1 MLFKHIKIQSLDDFF
16 VPLSGRSE
24 KGIYF
29 YRFIKTSD
37 KIDEFIYKYYNAA
50 RKSGV
55 VIDGK
60 IGNPTESNLSY
71 YQEIMGRDFQ
81 MSMGF
86 ISDALKKWLP
96 RMRAIQRENIAG
108 AIYDVLDGL
117 RRSGK
122 NENMLKNAYIKFMCW
137 LYYKFEGVVEQMNGE
152 NIPKIFFV
160 GDIVGYEFMLINILA
175 DAGCDVVFVQ
185 PHGDVSYLKVDE
197 NLEKSFEYVG
207 ENGAAEQN
215 MVREFAADFSIKS
228 MLENHDFKAQR
239 ENGQGTVNSQAEVQ
253 RAKSHGTINSQ
264 SGVQGTNS
272 YGTVSSQAEVQRAKS
287 HGTIKLQ
294 SGGQET
300 KSHGTGGSQV
310 DVQNIQR
317 QESGI
322 PQAGGKSTKSL
333 QNKKSLNIKVQSTEA
348 DNINSMADRGGSQPK
363 MSYKVSTR
371 NCTNVW
377 IEGNGLD
384 DFLQPAGVRKDRF
397 RKLYENERRTEKVN
411 NVENVQNLHIR
422 NAEKVN
428 NVENAQNLHIR
439 NTEKVNNVENAQ
451 NLHNIR
457 NIENNLGN
465 GMFSADNAQGY
476 GADKDKIFLN
486 CYVRI
491 NGVWDKLTYENE
503 LYQFYLSLK
512 AMKRNVVVI
521 NELIPKPD
529 VDEIAKIRRGN
540 YRDVFQLVKGLELNI
555 NFTENPIVSEFLIN
569 SFEDTVYGEA
579 DRLGTGANINK
590 ILNKAVYLLCFI
602 NRYQAQFFKNFSYDN
617 IPCFIYMG
625 GCNDENED
633 MFMHFLAMTPID
645 VLILCPNRAE
655 RCRLEDNILYDIN
668 YEEQLAIDKFPIQ
681 NSGLHIGTAA
691 YHAERELDTLMYNDD
706 TIFRDKQYDKART
719 VSLQTMDREIKIL
732 WETEIKYRPGF
743 STVDG
748 SVNIPVIFSKFS
760 GVKDGNVR
768 EYMIMLKKLMTPETV
783 VVDKVPNIL
792 STDANPIKEYATE
805 FFKNGRLHRD
815 KIKKSRAYR
824 YGFLRDEMQ
833 DYILDK
839 LEFLIAQKYIKGT
852 FENGTEYTIV
862 SVALNLPKEVT
873 RLLQAFDFTKKNP
886 KLLYINTSDELI
898 SLEDTIYLTF
908 LHLLGFD
915 VALFV
920 PTGYNMEKY
929 FNLKLMEEHQLGDYI
944 YDIQIPDWES
954 ISLSLH
960 TSWRD
965 RLFRH
970 G

>member
-1 MLFKHIKIQSLDDFF
+1 MSFKHMKIQSLDDFF

-29 YRFIKTSD
+29 YRFNKTSN

-71 YQEIMGRDFQ
+71 YQEIMGMDFQ

-86 ISDALKKWLP
+86 ISDSLKKWLP

-197 NLEKSFEYVG
+197 NLERSFEYVG

-253 RAKSHGTINSQ
+253 RAKSQ
-264 SGVQGTNS
+264 
-272 YGTVSSQAEVQRAKS
+272 
-287 HGTIKLQ
+287 GTIKLQ

-300 KSHGTGGSQV
+300 KSHGMGGSQV

-317 QESGI
+317 QESGS
-322 PQAGGKSTKSL
+322 PQSEVQSTKSL
-333 QNKKSLNIKVQSTEA
+333 QNKRSLNIKVQSAEA
-348 DNINSMADRGGSQPK
+348 GSINSVTDRGGSQPK
-363 MSYKVSTR
+363 ISYKVSTR

-411 NVENVQNLHIR
+411 NVENVQNLH
-422 NAEKVN
+422 N
-428 NVENAQNLHIR
+428 IR
-439 NTEKVNNVENAQ
+439 NTEKVNNIENAR

-465 GMFSADNAQGY
+465 GLFSADSVKEWGV
-476 GADKDKIFLN
+476 GKDKIFFN

-521 NELIPKPD
+521 SELIPKPD

-602 NRYQAQFFKNFSYDN
+602 NRYQTQLFKNFSYDN
-617 IPCFIYMG
+617 IPCFIYM
-625 GCNDENED
+625 E
-633 MFMHFLAMTPID
+633 H
-645 VLILCPNRAE
+645 
-655 RCRLEDNILYDIN
+655 
-668 YEEQLAIDKFPIQ
+668 EQRR
-681 NSGLHIGTAA
+681 GL
-691 YHAERELDTLMYNDD
+691 
-706 TIFRDKQYDKART
+706 
-719 VSLQTMDREIKIL
+719 
-732 WETEIKYRPGF
+732 
-743 STVDG
+743 
-748 SVNIPVIFSKFS
+748 
-760 GVKDGNVR
+760 
-768 EYMIMLKKLMTPETV
+768 
-783 VVDKVPNIL
+783 
-792 STDANPIKEYATE
+792 
-805 FFKNGRLHRD
+805 
-815 KIKKSRAYR
+815 
-824 YGFLRDEMQ
+824 
-833 DYILDK
+833 
-839 LEFLIAQKYIKGT
+839 
-852 FENGTEYTIV
+852 
-862 SVALNLPKEVT
+862 
-873 RLLQAFDFTKKNP
+873 
-886 KLLYINTSDELI
+886 
-898 SLEDTIYLTF
+898 
-908 LHLLGFD
+908 
-915 VALFV
+915 
-920 PTGYNMEKY
+920 
-929 FNLKLMEEHQLGDYI
+929 
-944 YDIQIPDWES
+944 
-954 ISLSLH
+954 
-960 TSWRD
+960 
-965 RLFRH
+965 
-970 G
+970 

>member
-29 YRFIKTSD
+29 YRFNKTSD

-96 RMRAIQRENIAG
+96 RMRSIQRENIAG

-197 NLEKSFEYVG
+197 NLERSFEYVG

-239 ENGQGTVNSQAEVQ
+239 ENSQ
-253 RAKSHGTINSQ
+253 
-264 SGVQGTNS
+264 
-272 YGTVSSQAEVQRAKS
+272 
-287 HGTIKLQ
+287 GTIKLQ
-294 SGGQET
+294 PGVQET

-322 PQAGGKSTKSL
+322 PQAEEKSTKSL
-333 QNKKSLNIKVQSTEA
+333 QNKKNLNIKVQSTEA

-363 MSYKVSTR
+363 ISYKVSTR

-411 NVENVQNLHIR
+411 NVENVQNLH
-422 NAEKVN
+422 N
-428 NVENAQNLHIR
+428 IR
-439 NTEKVNNVENAQ
+439 NTEKVNNIENAQ

-476 GADKDKIFLN
+476 GADKDKIIFN

-491 NGVWDKLTYENE
+491 NGVWDKLIYENE

-521 NELIPKPD
+521 SELIPKPD

-602 NRYQAQFFKNFSYDN
+602 NRYQTQLFKNFSYDN

-625 GCNDENED
+625 GCNDENEA
-633 MFMHFLAMTPID
+633 MFMHFLARTPID

-732 WETEIKYRPGF
+732 WETEIKYRTGF

-748 SVNIPVIFSKFS
+748 FVNIPVIFSKFS

-944 YDIQIPDWES
+944 YDIKIPDWES
-954 ISLSLH
+954 IPLSLH

>member
-1 MLFKHIKIQSLDDFF
+1 MSFKHMKIQSLDDFF

-29 YRFIKTSD
+29 YRFNKTSD

-71 YQEIMGRDFQ
+71 YQEIMGMDFQ

-86 ISDALKKWLP
+86 ISDSLKKWLP

-185 PHGDVSYLKVDE
+185 LHGDVSYLKVDE
-197 NLEKSFEYVG
+197 NLERSFEYVG

-239 ENGQGTVNSQAEVQ
+239 ENGQGTV
-253 RAKSHGTINSQ
+253 
-264 SGVQGTNS
+264 
-272 YGTVSSQAEVQRAKS
+272 SSQAEIQRV
-287 HGTIKLQ
+287 
-294 SGGQET
+294 

-322 PQAGGKSTKSL
+322 PQAEGKSTKSL

-411 NVENVQNLHIR
+411 NVDNAQNLHIR

-428 NVENAQNLHIR
+428 NVEN
-439 NTEKVNNVENAQ
+439 VQ

-521 NELIPKPD
+521 SELIPKPD

-540 YRDVFQLVKGLELNI
+540 YRDVFLLVKGLELNI

-602 NRYQAQFFKNFSYDN
+602 NRYQTQFFKNFSYDN

-625 GCNDENED
+625 GCNDENEA
-633 MFMHFLAMTPID
+633 MFMHFLARTPID

-668 YEEQLAIDKFPIQ
+668 YDEQLAIDKFPIQ

-954 ISLSLH
+954 IPLSLH

>member
-29 YRFIKTSD
+29 YRFNKTSD

-71 YQEIMGRDFQ
+71 YQEIMGMDFQ

-86 ISDALKKWLP
+86 ISDSLKKWLP

-239 ENGQGTVNSQAEVQ
+239 ENGHGTVNSQP
-253 RAKSHGTINSQ
+253 
-264 SGVQGTNS
+264 GV
-272 YGTVSSQAEVQRAKS
+272 
-287 HGTIKLQ
+287 
-294 SGGQET
+294 QET

-322 PQAGGKSTKSL
+322 PQAEEKSTKSL

-411 NVENVQNLHIR
+411 NVDNV
-422 NAEKVN
+422 
-428 NVENAQNLHIR
+428 
-439 NTEKVNNVENAQ
+439 Q

-521 NELIPKPD
+521 SELIPKPD

-540 YRDVFQLVKGLELNI
+540 YRDVLQLVKGLELNI

-569 SFEDTVYGEA
+569 SFEETVYGEA

-602 NRYQAQFFKNFSYDN
+602 NRYQTQFFKNFSYDN

-625 GCNDENED
+625 GCNDENEA
-633 MFMHFLAMTPID
+633 MFMHFLARTPID

-768 EYMIMLKKLMTPETV
+768 EYMIMLKKLMTPETI

-954 ISLSLH
+954 IPLSLH

>member
-1 MLFKHIKIQSLDDFF
+1 MSFKHMKIQSLDDFF

-29 YRFIKTSD
+29 YRFNKTSD

-96 RMRAIQRENIAG
+96 RMRSIQRENIAG

-239 ENGQGTVNSQAEVQ
+239 ENGQGT
-253 RAKSHGTINSQ
+253 
-264 SGVQGTNS
+264 
-272 YGTVSSQAEVQRAKS
+272 
-287 HGTIKLQ
+287 IKLQ

-322 PQAGGKSTKSL
+322 PQAEEKSTKSL
-333 QNKKSLNIKVQSTEA
+333 QNKKNLNIKVQSTEA

-363 MSYKVSTR
+363 ISYKVSTR

-411 NVENVQNLHIR
+411 NVENVQNLH
-422 NAEKVN
+422 N
-428 NVENAQNLHIR
+428 IR
-439 NTEKVNNVENAQ
+439 NTEKVNNIENA
-451 NLHNIR
+451 
-457 NIENNLGN
+457 
-465 GMFSADNAQGY
+465 
-476 GADKDKIFLN
+476 
-486 CYVRI
+486 
-491 NGVWDKLTYENE
+491 
-503 LYQFYLSLK
+503 
-512 AMKRNVVVI
+512 
-521 NELIPKPD
+521 
-529 VDEIAKIRRGN
+529 
-540 YRDVFQLVKGLELNI
+540 
-555 NFTENPIVSEFLIN
+555 
-569 SFEDTVYGEA
+569 
-579 DRLGTGANINK
+579 
-590 ILNKAVYLLCFI
+590 
-602 NRYQAQFFKNFSYDN
+602 
-617 IPCFIYMG
+617 
-625 GCNDENED
+625 
-633 MFMHFLAMTPID
+633 
-645 VLILCPNRAE
+645 
-655 RCRLEDNILYDIN
+655 
-668 YEEQLAIDKFPIQ
+668 
-681 NSGLHIGTAA
+681 
-691 YHAERELDTLMYNDD
+691 
-706 TIFRDKQYDKART
+706 
-719 VSLQTMDREIKIL
+719 
-732 WETEIKYRPGF
+732 
-743 STVDG
+743 
-748 SVNIPVIFSKFS
+748 
-760 GVKDGNVR
+760 
-768 EYMIMLKKLMTPETV
+768 
-783 VVDKVPNIL
+783 
-792 STDANPIKEYATE
+792 
-805 FFKNGRLHRD
+805 
-815 KIKKSRAYR
+815 
-824 YGFLRDEMQ
+824 
-833 DYILDK
+833 
-839 LEFLIAQKYIKGT
+839 
-852 FENGTEYTIV
+852 
-862 SVALNLPKEVT
+862 
-873 RLLQAFDFTKKNP
+873 
-886 KLLYINTSDELI
+886 
-898 SLEDTIYLTF
+898 
-908 LHLLGFD
+908 
-915 VALFV
+915 
-920 PTGYNMEKY
+920 
-929 FNLKLMEEHQLGDYI
+929 
-944 YDIQIPDWES
+944 
-954 ISLSLH
+954 
-960 TSWRD
+960 
-965 RLFRH
+965 
-970 G
+970 

>member
-1 MLFKHIKIQSLDDFF
+1 MSFKHMKIQSLDDFF

-29 YRFIKTSD
+29 YRFNKTSD

-71 YQEIMGRDFQ
+71 YQEIMGMDFQ

-86 ISDALKKWLP
+86 ISDSLKKWLP
-96 RMRAIQRENIAG
+96 RMRSIQRENIAG

-137 LYYKFEGVVEQMNGE
+137 LYYKFEGIVEQMNGE

-185 PHGDVSYLKVDE
+185 PHGDAYYLKVDG

-207 ENGAAEQN
+207 ENGAAEQDV
-215 MVREFAADFSIKS
+215 MRAFAADFSIKS

-239 ENGQGTVNSQAEVQ
+239 ENGQGTV
-253 RAKSHGTINSQ
+253 
-264 SGVQGTNS
+264 
-272 YGTVSSQAEVQRAKS
+272 SSQAEVQRAKS
-287 HGTIKLQ
+287 QGTIKLQ

-300 KSHGTGGSQV
+300 KSHGMGGSQV

-322 PQAGGKSTKSL
+322 TQAEEKSTKSL
-333 QNKKSLNIKVQSTEA
+333 QNKKSLNIKIQSTEA

-363 MSYKVSTR
+363 ISYKVSTR

-411 NVENVQNLHIR
+411 NVENAQNLHIR
-422 NAEKVN
+422 NADKVN
-428 NVENAQNLHIR
+428 DI
-439 NTEKVNNVENAQ
+439 ENAQ

-521 NELIPKPD
+521 SELIPKPD

-625 GCNDENED
+625 GCNDENEA
-633 MFMHFLAMTPID
+633 MFMHFLARTPID

-944 YDIQIPDWES
+944 YDIHPDFLAFS
-954 ISLSLH
+954 KICPATLSKG
-960 TSWRD
+960 SV
-965 RLFRH
+965 FRFI
-970 G
+970 

>member
-1 MLFKHIKIQSLDDFF
+1 MSFKHMKIQSLDDFF

-29 YRFIKTSD
+29 YRFNKTSD

-71 YQEIMGRDFQ
+71 YQEIMGMDFQ

-86 ISDALKKWLP
+86 ISDSLKKWLP

-185 PHGDVSYLKVDE
+185 LHGDVSYLKVDE
-197 NLEKSFEYVG
+197 NLERSFEYVG

-239 ENGQGTVNSQAEVQ
+239 ENGQGTV
-253 RAKSHGTINSQ
+253 
-264 SGVQGTNS
+264 
-272 YGTVSSQAEVQRAKS
+272 SSQAEIQRV
-287 HGTIKLQ
+287 
-294 SGGQET
+294 

-322 PQAGGKSTKSL
+322 PQAEGKSTKSL

-411 NVENVQNLHIR
+411 NVDNAQNLHIR

-428 NVENAQNLHIR
+428 NVEN
-439 NTEKVNNVENAQ
+439 VQ

-521 NELIPKPD
+521 SELIPKPD

-602 NRYQAQFFKNFSYDN
+602 NRYQTQFFKNFSYDN

-625 GCNDENED
+625 GCNDENEA
-633 MFMHFLAMTPID
+633 MFMHFLARTPID

-668 YEEQLAIDKFPIQ
+668 YDEQLAIDKFPIQ

-944 YDIQIPDWES
+944 YDIKIPDWES
-954 ISLSLH
+954 IPLSLH

>member
-1 MLFKHIKIQSLDDFF
+1 MSFKHMKIQSLDDFF

-29 YRFIKTSD
+29 YRFNKTSD

-71 YQEIMGRDFQ
+71 YQEIMGMDFQ

-86 ISDALKKWLP
+86 ISDSLKKWLP

-239 ENGQGTVNSQAEVQ
+239 ENGQGTV
-253 RAKSHGTINSQ
+253 
-264 SGVQGTNS
+264 
-272 YGTVSSQAEVQRAKS
+272 SSQAEIQRVKS
-287 HGTIKLQ
+287 HGM
-294 SGGQET
+294 
-300 KSHGTGGSQV
+300 GGSQV

-322 PQAGGKSTKSL
+322 PQAEEKSTKSL

-363 MSYKVSTR
+363 MSYNVSTR

-411 NVENVQNLHIR
+411 NVENVQNLH
-422 NAEKVN
+422 N
-428 NVENAQNLHIR
+428 IR

-465 GMFSADNAQGY
+465 GMFSADNAHGY

-521 NELIPKPD
+521 SELIPKPD

-602 NRYQAQFFKNFSYDN
+602 NRYQTQFFKNFSYDN

-625 GCNDENED
+625 GCNDENEA
-633 MFMHFLAMTPID
+633 MFMHFLARTPID

-783 VVDKVPNIL
+783 VVDKVPNLL

-954 ISLSLH
+954 IPLSLH

>member
-29 YRFIKTSD
+29 YRFNKTSD

-96 RMRAIQRENIAG
+96 RMRSIQRENIAG

-239 ENGQGTVNSQAEVQ
+239 ENGQGT
-253 RAKSHGTINSQ
+253 
-264 SGVQGTNS
+264 
-272 YGTVSSQAEVQRAKS
+272 
-287 HGTIKLQ
+287 IKLQ

-322 PQAGGKSTKSL
+322 PQAEEKSTKSL
-333 QNKKSLNIKVQSTEA
+333 QNKKNLNIKVQSTEA

-363 MSYKVSTR
+363 ISYKVSTR

-411 NVENVQNLHIR
+411 NVENVQNLH
-422 NAEKVN
+422 N
-428 NVENAQNLHIR
+428 IR
-439 NTEKVNNVENAQ
+439 NTEKVNNIENAQ

-521 NELIPKPD
+521 SELIPKPD

-602 NRYQAQFFKNFSYDN
+602 NRYQTQLFKNFSYDN

-625 GCNDENED
+625 GCNDENEA
-633 MFMHFLAMTPID
+633 MFMHFLARTPID

-668 YEEQLAIDKFPIQ
+668 YEEQLAIDKFPIL

-748 SVNIPVIFSKFS
+748 FVNIPVIFSKFS

-954 ISLSLH
+954 IPLSLH

>member
-1 MLFKHIKIQSLDDFF
+1 MSFKHMKIQSLDDFF

-24 KGIYF
+24 KGVYF
-29 YRFIKTSD
+29 YRFNKTSD
-37 KIDEFIYKYYNAA
+37 IIDEFIYKYYNAA

-71 YQEIMGRDFQ
+71 YQEIMGMDFQ

-96 RMRAIQRENIAG
+96 RMRSIQRENIAG

-137 LYYKFEGVVEQMNGE
+137 LYYKFEGIVEQMNGE

-185 PHGDVSYLKVDE
+185 PHGDAYYLKVDG

-207 ENGAAEQN
+207 ENGAAEQDV
-215 MVREFAADFSIKS
+215 MRAFAADFSIKS
-228 MLENHDFKAQR
+228 MLENHDFKAKR
-239 ENGQGTVNSQAEVQ
+239 ENGQ
-253 RAKSHGTINSQ
+253 
-264 SGVQGTNS
+264 
-272 YGTVSSQAEVQRAKS
+272 GTVSSQAEVQRAKS
-287 HGTIKLQ
+287 QGTIKLQ

-300 KSHGTGGSQV
+300 KSHGMGGSQV

-317 QESGI
+317 QESGS
-322 PQAGGKSTKSL
+322 PQSEVQSTKSL
-333 QNKKSLNIKVQSTEA
+333 QNKRSLNIKVQSAEA
-348 DNINSMADRGGSQPK
+348 GSINSVTDRGGSQPK
-363 MSYKVSTR
+363 ISYKVSTR

-411 NVENVQNLHIR
+411 NVENAR
-422 NAEKVN
+422 
-428 NVENAQNLHIR
+428 
-439 NTEKVNNVENAQ
+439 

-465 GMFSADNAQGY
+465 GLFSADNAQGY

-521 NELIPKPD
+521 SELIPKPD

-602 NRYQAQFFKNFSYDN
+602 NRYQTQLFKNFSYDN

-625 GCNDENED
+625 GCNDENEA
-633 MFMHFLAMTPID
+633 MFMHFLARTPID

-719 VSLQTMDREIKIL
+719 VSLQTMDGEIKIL

-748 SVNIPVIFSKFS
+748 FVNIPVIFSKFS

-954 ISLSLH
+954 IPLSLH

>member
-1 MLFKHIKIQSLDDFF
+1 MSFKHMKIQSLDDFF

-29 YRFIKTSD
+29 YRFNKTSD

-71 YQEIMGRDFQ
+71 YQEIMGMDFQ

-86 ISDALKKWLP
+86 ISDSLKKWLP

-185 PHGDVSYLKVDE
+185 LHGDVSYLKVDE
-197 NLEKSFEYVG
+197 NLERSFEYVG

-239 ENGQGTVNSQAEVQ
+239 ENGQGTINLQAEVQ
-253 RAKSHGTINSQ
+253 RAKSQ
-264 SGVQGTNS
+264 
-272 YGTVSSQAEVQRAKS
+272 
-287 HGTIKLQ
+287 GTIKLQ

-317 QESGI
+317 QESGLS
-322 PQAGGKSTKSL
+322 QAEEKSTKSL

-363 MSYKVSTR
+363 ISYKVSTR

-397 RKLYENERRTEKVN
+397 RKLYENERR
-411 NVENVQNLHIR
+411 
-422 NAEKVN
+422 
-428 NVENAQNLHIR
+428 
-439 NTEKVNNVENAQ
+439 TEKVNNVENAQ

-521 NELIPKPD
+521 SELIPKPD

-602 NRYQAQFFKNFSYDN
+602 NRYQTQLFKNFSYDN

-625 GCNDENED
+625 GCNDENEA
-633 MFMHFLAMTPID
+633 MFMHFLARTPID

-954 ISLSLH
+954 IPLSLH

>member
-1 MLFKHIKIQSLDDFF
+1 MSFKHMKIQSLDDFF

-29 YRFIKTSD
+29 YRFNKTSD

-71 YQEIMGRDFQ
+71 YQEIMGMDFQ

-86 ISDALKKWLP
+86 ISDSLKKWLP

-185 PHGDVSYLKVDE
+185 LHGDVSYLKVDE
-197 NLEKSFEYVG
+197 NLERSFEYVG

-239 ENGQGTVNSQAEVQ
+239 ENGQGTV
-253 RAKSHGTINSQ
+253 
-264 SGVQGTNS
+264 
-272 YGTVSSQAEVQRAKS
+272 SSQAEIQRV
-287 HGTIKLQ
+287 
-294 SGGQET
+294 

-322 PQAGGKSTKSL
+322 PQAEGKSTKSL

-411 NVENVQNLHIR
+411 NVDNAQNLHIR

-428 NVENAQNLHIR
+428 NVEN
-439 NTEKVNNVENAQ
+439 VQ

-476 GADKDKIFLN
+476 VADKDKIFLN

-521 NELIPKPD
+521 SELIPKPD

-569 SFEDTVYGEA
+569 SFEETVYGEA

-602 NRYQAQFFKNFSYDN
+602 NRYQTQFFKNFSYDN

-625 GCNDENED
+625 GCNDENEA
-633 MFMHFLAMTPID
+633 MFMHFLARTPID

-681 NSGLHIGTAA
+681 NSWLHIGTAA

-748 SVNIPVIFSKFS
+748 FVNIPVIFSKFS

-954 ISLSLH
+954 IPLSLH

>member
-1 MLFKHIKIQSLDDFF
+1 MSFKHMKIQSLDDFF

-29 YRFIKTSD
+29 YRFNKTSD

-96 RMRAIQRENIAG
+96 RMRSIQRENIAG

-239 ENGQGTVNSQAEVQ
+239 ENGQGT
-253 RAKSHGTINSQ
+253 
-264 SGVQGTNS
+264 
-272 YGTVSSQAEVQRAKS
+272 
-287 HGTIKLQ
+287 IKLQ

-322 PQAGGKSTKSL
+322 PQAEEKSTKSL
-333 QNKKSLNIKVQSTEA
+333 QNKKNLNIKVKSTEA

-363 MSYKVSTR
+363 ISYKVSTR

-411 NVENVQNLHIR
+411 NVENVQNLH
-422 NAEKVN
+422 N
-428 NVENAQNLHIR
+428 IR
-439 NTEKVNNVENAQ
+439 NTEKVNNIENAQ

-521 NELIPKPD
+521 SELIPKPD

-602 NRYQAQFFKNFSYDN
+602 NRYQTQLFKNFSYDN

-625 GCNDENED
+625 GCNDENEA
-633 MFMHFLAMTPID
+633 MFMHFLARTPID

-748 SVNIPVIFSKFS
+748 FVNIPVIFSKFS

-954 ISLSLH
+954 IPLSLH

>member
-29 YRFIKTSD
+29 YRFNKISN

-71 YQEIMGRDFQ
+71 YQEIMGMDFQ

-86 ISDALKKWLP
+86 ISDSLKKWLP

-239 ENGQGTVNSQAEVQ
+239 ENGQGTV
-253 RAKSHGTINSQ
+253 
-264 SGVQGTNS
+264 
-272 YGTVSSQAEVQRAKS
+272 SSQAEVQRAKS
-287 HGTIKLQ
+287 HGM
-294 SGGQET
+294 
-300 KSHGTGGSQV
+300 GGSQV

-317 QESGI
+317 QEIGI
-322 PQAGGKSTKSL
+322 PQAEGKSTKNL

-411 NVENVQNLHIR
+411 NVDNAQNLHIR

-428 NVENAQNLHIR
+428 NVENAR
-439 NTEKVNNVENAQ
+439 

-476 GADKDKIFLN
+476 GADKDKIFFN

-521 NELIPKPD
+521 SELIPKPD
-529 VDEIAKIRRGN
+529 VDEIAKIRREN

-602 NRYQAQFFKNFSYDN
+602 NRYQTQFFKNFSYDN

-625 GCNDENED
+625 GCNDENEA
-633 MFMHFLAMTPID
+633 MFMHFLARTPID

-898 SLEDTIYLTF
+898 SLEDAIYLTF

-954 ISLSLH
+954 IPLSLH

>member
-1 MLFKHIKIQSLDDFF
+1 MSFKHMKIQSLDDFF

-29 YRFIKTSD
+29 YRFNKTSD

-71 YQEIMGRDFQ
+71 YQEIMGMDFQ

-86 ISDALKKWLP
+86 ISDSLKKWLP

-185 PHGDVSYLKVDE
+185 LHGDVSYLKVDE
-197 NLEKSFEYVG
+197 NLERSFEYVG

-215 MVREFAADFSIKS
+215 MVREFAADFSMKS

-239 ENGQGTVNSQAEVQ
+239 ENGQGTV
-253 RAKSHGTINSQ
+253 
-264 SGVQGTNS
+264 
-272 YGTVSSQAEVQRAKS
+272 SSQAEIQRV
-287 HGTIKLQ
+287 
-294 SGGQET
+294 

-322 PQAGGKSTKSL
+322 PQAEGKSTKSL

-348 DNINSMADRGGSQPK
+348 DNINIMADRGGSQPK

-411 NVENVQNLHIR
+411 NVDNAQNLHIR

-428 NVENAQNLHIR
+428 NVEN
-439 NTEKVNNVENAQ
+439 VQ

-521 NELIPKPD
+521 SELIPKPD

-569 SFEDTVYGEA
+569 SFEETVYGEA

-590 ILNKAVYLLCFI
+590 MLNKAVYLLCFI
-602 NRYQAQFFKNFSYDN
+602 NRYQTQFFKNFSYDN

-625 GCNDENED
+625 GCNDENEA
-633 MFMHFLAMTPID
+633 MFMHFLARTPID

-748 SVNIPVIFSKFS
+748 FVNIPVIFSKFS

-954 ISLSLH
+954 IPLSLH

>member
-16 VPLSGRSE
+16 IPLSGRSE

-29 YRFIKTSD
+29 YRFNKTSD
-37 KIDEFIYKYYNAA
+37 IIDEFIYKYYNAA

-71 YQEIMGRDFQ
+71 YQEIMGMDFQ

-86 ISDALKKWLP
+86 ISDSLKKWLP

-239 ENGQGTVNSQAEVQ
+239 ENGQGT
-253 RAKSHGTINSQ
+253 
-264 SGVQGTNS
+264 
-272 YGTVSSQAEVQRAKS
+272 
-287 HGTIKLQ
+287 IKLQ
-294 SGGQET
+294 PGVQET

-322 PQAGGKSTKSL
+322 PQAEEKSTKSL

-411 NVENVQNLHIR
+411 NI
-422 NAEKVN
+422 
-428 NVENAQNLHIR
+428 ENAQNLHIR
-439 NTEKVNNVENAQ
+439 NAEKVNNVENAQ

-465 GMFSADNAQGY
+465 GMFSADNAHGY

-521 NELIPKPD
+521 SELIPKPD

-602 NRYQAQFFKNFSYDN
+602 NRYQTQFFKNFSYDN

-625 GCNDENED
+625 GCNDENEA
-633 MFMHFLAMTPID
+633 MFMHFLARTPID

-681 NSGLHIGTAA
+681 NSWLHIGTAA

-954 ISLSLH
+954 IPLSLH

-965 RLFRH
+965 ILFRH

>member
-1 MLFKHIKIQSLDDFF
+1 M
-16 VPLSGRSE
+16 
-24 KGIYF
+24 
-29 YRFIKTSD
+29 T
-37 KIDEFIYKYYNAA
+37 
-50 RKSGV
+50 
-55 VIDGK
+55 GK

-71 YQEIMGRDFQ
+71 YQEIMGMDFQ

-86 ISDALKKWLP
+86 ISDSLKKWLP

-239 ENGQGTVNSQAEVQ
+239 ENGQGTV
-253 RAKSHGTINSQ
+253 
-264 SGVQGTNS
+264 
-272 YGTVSSQAEVQRAKS
+272 SSQAEIQRVKS
-287 HGTIKLQ
+287 HGM
-294 SGGQET
+294 
-300 KSHGTGGSQV
+300 GGSQV

-322 PQAGGKSTKSL
+322 PQAEEKSTKSL

-363 MSYKVSTR
+363 MSYNVSTR

-411 NVENVQNLHIR
+411 NVENVQNLHNIR
-422 NAEKVN
+422 NTEKVN
-428 NVENAQNLHIR
+428 NVENVQNLHIR
-439 NTEKVNNVENAQ
+439 NAEKVNNVENAQ

-465 GMFSADNAQGY
+465 GMFSADNAHGY

-521 NELIPKPD
+521 SELIPKPD

-602 NRYQAQFFKNFSYDN
+602 NRYQTQFFKNFSYDN

-625 GCNDENED
+625 GCNDENEA
-633 MFMHFLAMTPID
+633 MFMHFLARTPID

-783 VVDKVPNIL
+783 VVDKVPNLL

-824 YGFLRDEMQ
+824 YGFLRDKMQ

-873 RLLQAFDFTKKNP
+873 RLLQAFDFT
-886 KLLYINTSDELI
+886 
-898 SLEDTIYLTF
+898 
-908 LHLLGFD
+908 
-915 VALFV
+915 
-920 PTGYNMEKY
+920 
-929 FNLKLMEEHQLGDYI
+929 
-944 YDIQIPDWES
+944 
-954 ISLSLH
+954 
-960 TSWRD
+960 
-965 RLFRH
+965 
-970 G
+970 

>member
-29 YRFIKTSD
+29 YRFNKTSD

-71 YQEIMGRDFQ
+71 YQEIMGMDFQ

-86 ISDALKKWLP
+86 ISDSLKKWLP

-197 NLEKSFEYVG
+197 NLERSFEYVG

-239 ENGQGTVNSQAEVQ
+239 ENGQ
-253 RAKSHGTINSQ
+253 
-264 SGVQGTNS
+264 
-272 YGTVSSQAEVQRAKS
+272 GTVSSQAEVQRAKS

-322 PQAGGKSTKSL
+322 PQAEEKSTKSL

-348 DNINSMADRGGSQPK
+348 DNIISMADRGGSQPK

-384 DFLQPAGVRKDRF
+384 DFLQPAGVRKERF
-397 RKLYENERRTEKVN
+397 RKLYENERR
-411 NVENVQNLHIR
+411 
-422 NAEKVN
+422 
-428 NVENAQNLHIR
+428 
-439 NTEKVNNVENAQ
+439 TEKVNNVENAQ

-521 NELIPKPD
+521 SELIPKPD

-602 NRYQAQFFKNFSYDN
+602 NRYQTQLFKNFSYDN

-625 GCNDENED
+625 GCNDENEA
-633 MFMHFLAMTPID
+633 MFMHFLARTPID

-668 YEEQLAIDKFPIQ
+668 YDEQLAIDKFSIQ

-886 KLLYINTSDELI
+886 KLLYINTSEELL

-954 ISLSLH
+954 IPLSLH

>member
-1 MLFKHIKIQSLDDFF
+1 MSFKHMKIQSLDDFF

-24 KGIYF
+24 KGVYF
-29 YRFIKTSD
+29 YRFNKTSD

-197 NLEKSFEYVG
+197 NLERSFEYVG

-239 ENGQGTVNSQAEVQ
+239 ENGQGT
-253 RAKSHGTINSQ
+253 
-264 SGVQGTNS
+264 
-272 YGTVSSQAEVQRAKS
+272 
-287 HGTIKLQ
+287 IKLQ

-322 PQAGGKSTKSL
+322 PQAEEKSTKSL
-333 QNKKSLNIKVQSTEA
+333 QNKKNLNIKVQSTEA

-363 MSYKVSTR
+363 ISYKVSTR

-411 NVENVQNLHIR
+411 NVENVQNLH
-422 NAEKVN
+422 N
-428 NVENAQNLHIR
+428 IR
-439 NTEKVNNVENAQ
+439 NTEKVNNIENAQ

-465 GMFSADNAQGY
+465 GMFSTDNAQGY

-521 NELIPKPD
+521 SELIPKPD

-602 NRYQAQFFKNFSYDN
+602 NRYQTQLFKNFSYDN

-625 GCNDENED
+625 GCNDENEA
-633 MFMHFLAMTPID
+633 MFMHFLARTPID

-748 SVNIPVIFSKFS
+748 FVNIPVIFSKFS

-954 ISLSLH
+954 IPLSLH

>member
-29 YRFIKTSD
+29 YRFNKTSD
-37 KIDEFIYKYYNAA
+37 TIDEFIYKYYNAA

-71 YQEIMGRDFQ
+71 YQEIMGMDFQ

-86 ISDALKKWLP
+86 ISDSLKKWLP

-215 MVREFAADFSIKS
+215 MVREFAVDFSIKS

-239 ENGQGTVNSQAEVQ
+239 ADSNGAISTQSEVQ
-253 RAKSHGTINSQ
+253 
-264 SGVQGTNS
+264 
-272 YGTVSSQAEVQRAKS
+272 
-287 HGTIKLQ
+287 
-294 SGGQET
+294 
-300 KSHGTGGSQV
+300 
-310 DVQNIQR
+310 
-317 QESGI
+317 
-322 PQAGGKSTKSL
+322 STKSL
-333 QNKKSLNIKVQSTEA
+333 QNKRSLNIKVQSAEA
-348 DNINSMADRGGSQPK
+348 GSINSVTDRGGSQPK
-363 MSYKVSTR
+363 MSYKVSAR

-377 IEGNGLD
+377 IEGRGLD

-397 RKLYENERRTEKVN
+397 RKLYENERGAEKVN
-411 NVENVQNLHIR
+411 NVENVQNLYAHNIR

-428 NVENAQNLHIR
+428 NI
-439 NTEKVNNVENAQ
+439 ENAQ

-465 GMFSADNAQGY
+465 GMFSDDNAQGY
-476 GADKDKIFLN
+476 RADKDKIFLN

-521 NELIPKPD
+521 SELIPKPD

-625 GCNDENED
+625 GCNDENEA
-633 MFMHFLAMTPID
+633 MFMHFLARTPID

-852 FENGTEYTIV
+852 LENGTEYTIV

-954 ISLSLH
+954 IPLSLH

>member
-29 YRFIKTSD
+29 YRFNKTSD

-71 YQEIMGRDFQ
+71 YQEIMGMDFQ

-239 ENGQGTVNSQAEVQ
+239 ENGQGTV
-253 RAKSHGTINSQ
+253 
-264 SGVQGTNS
+264 
-272 YGTVSSQAEVQRAKS
+272 SSQAEVQRAKS
-287 HGTIKLQ
+287 QGTIKLQ

-322 PQAGGKSTKSL
+322 PQAEEKSTKSL
-333 QNKKSLNIKVQSTEA
+333 QNKRSLNIKVQSAEA
-348 DNINSMADRGGSQPK
+348 GSINSVTDRGGSQPK
-363 MSYKVSTR
+363 MLYKVSAC

-377 IEGNGLD
+377 IEGRGLD

-411 NVENVQNLHIR
+411 NVEN
-422 NAEKVN
+422 AW
-428 NVENAQNLHIR
+428 
-439 NTEKVNNVENAQ
+439 

-465 GMFSADNAQGY
+465 GLFSADNAQGY

-521 NELIPKPD
+521 SELIPKPD

-602 NRYQAQFFKNFSYDN
+602 NRYQTQLFKNFSYDN

-625 GCNDENED
+625 GCNDENEA
-633 MFMHFLAMTPID
+633 MFMHFLARTPID

-748 SVNIPVIFSKFS
+748 FVNIPVIFSKFS

-954 ISLSLH
+954 IPLSLH

>member
-16 VPLSGRSE
+16 IPLSGRSE

-29 YRFIKTSD
+29 YRFNKTSD
-37 KIDEFIYKYYNAA
+37 IIDEFIYKYYNAA

-96 RMRAIQRENIAG
+96 RMRSIQRENIAG

-197 NLEKSFEYVG
+197 NLERSFEYVG

-239 ENGQGTVNSQAEVQ
+239 ENGQGT
-253 RAKSHGTINSQ
+253 
-264 SGVQGTNS
+264 
-272 YGTVSSQAEVQRAKS
+272 
-287 HGTIKLQ
+287 IKLQ

-322 PQAGGKSTKSL
+322 PQAEEKSTKSL
-333 QNKKSLNIKVQSTEA
+333 QNKKNLNIKVQSTEA

-363 MSYKVSTR
+363 ISYKVSTR

-411 NVENVQNLHIR
+411 NVENVQNLH
-422 NAEKVN
+422 N
-428 NVENAQNLHIR
+428 IR
-439 NTEKVNNVENAQ
+439 NTEKVNNIENAQ

-465 GMFSADNAQGY
+465 GMFSTDNAQGY

-521 NELIPKPD
+521 SELIPKPD

-602 NRYQAQFFKNFSYDN
+602 NRYQTQLFKNFSYDN

-625 GCNDENED
+625 GCNDENEA
-633 MFMHFLAMTPID
+633 MFMHFLARTPID

-748 SVNIPVIFSKFS
+748 FVNIPVIFSKFS

-954 ISLSLH
+954 IPLSLH

>member
-1 MLFKHIKIQSLDDFF
+1 MSFKHMKIQSLDDFF

-29 YRFIKTSD
+29 YRFNKTSD

-60 IGNPTESNLSY
+60 IGNPAESNLSY

-239 ENGQGTVNSQAEVQ
+239 ENGQGTVSLQAE
-253 RAKSHGTINSQ
+253 
-264 SGVQGTNS
+264 
-272 YGTVSSQAEVQRAKS
+272 E
-287 HGTIKLQ
+287 
-294 SGGQET
+294 
-300 KSHGTGGSQV
+300 
-310 DVQNIQR
+310 
-317 QESGI
+317 
-322 PQAGGKSTKSL
+322 KSTKSL

-363 MSYKVSTR
+363 ISYKVSTR

-411 NVENVQNLHIR
+411 NVEN
-422 NAEKVN
+422 
-428 NVENAQNLHIR
+428 
-439 NTEKVNNVENAQ
+439 AQ

-491 NGVWDKLTYENE
+491 KGVWDKLTYENE

-521 NELIPKPD
+521 SELIPKPD

-569 SFEDTVYGEA
+569 SFEDTIYGEA

-625 GCNDENED
+625 GCNDENEA
-633 MFMHFLAMTPID
+633 MFMHFLARTPID

>member
-1 MLFKHIKIQSLDDFF
+1 MSFKHMKIQSLDDFF

-29 YRFIKTSD
+29 YRFNKTSD
-37 KIDEFIYKYYNAA
+37 KIDEFIYKYYNVA

-71 YQEIMGRDFQ
+71 YQEIMGMDFQ

-86 ISDALKKWLP
+86 ISDSLKKWLP

-185 PHGDVSYLKVDE
+185 LHGDVSYLKVDE
-197 NLEKSFEYVG
+197 NLERSFEYVG

-239 ENGQGTVNSQAEVQ
+239 ENGQGTV
-253 RAKSHGTINSQ
+253 
-264 SGVQGTNS
+264 
-272 YGTVSSQAEVQRAKS
+272 SSQAEIQRV
-287 HGTIKLQ
+287 
-294 SGGQET
+294 

-322 PQAGGKSTKSL
+322 PQAEGKSTKSL

-411 NVENVQNLHIR
+411 NVDNAQNLHIR

-428 NVENAQNLHIR
+428 NVEN
-439 NTEKVNNVENAQ
+439 VQ

-521 NELIPKPD
+521 SELIPKPD

-569 SFEDTVYGEA
+569 SFEETVYGEA

-602 NRYQAQFFKNFSYDN
+602 NRYQTQFFKNFSYDN

-625 GCNDENED
+625 GCNDENEA
-633 MFMHFLAMTPID
+633 MFMHFLARTPID

-748 SVNIPVIFSKFS
+748 FVNIPVIFSKFS

-898 SLEDTIYLTF
+898 SLEDSIYLTF

-954 ISLSLH
+954 IPLSLH

>member
-1 MLFKHIKIQSLDDFF
+1 MSFKHMKIQSLDDFF

-29 YRFIKTSD
+29 YRFNKTSD

-71 YQEIMGRDFQ
+71 YQEIMGMDFQ

-86 ISDALKKWLP
+86 ISDSLKKWLP

-137 LYYKFEGVVEQMNGE
+137 LYYKFEGIVEQMNGE

-197 NLEKSFEYVG
+197 NLERSFEYVG

-239 ENGQGTVNSQAEVQ
+239 ENGQGT
-253 RAKSHGTINSQ
+253 
-264 SGVQGTNS
+264 
-272 YGTVSSQAEVQRAKS
+272 
-287 HGTIKLQ
+287 IKLQ
-294 SGGQET
+294 PGVQET

-322 PQAGGKSTKSL
+322 PQAEEKSTKSL

-411 NVENVQNLHIR
+411 NI
-422 NAEKVN
+422 
-428 NVENAQNLHIR
+428 
-439 NTEKVNNVENAQ
+439 ENAQ

-476 GADKDKIFLN
+476 GADKDKIFFN

-521 NELIPKPD
+521 SELIPKPD

-602 NRYQAQFFKNFSYDN
+602 NRYQTQFFKNFSYDN

-625 GCNDENED
+625 GCNDENEA
-633 MFMHFLAMTPID
+633 MFMHFLARTPID

-668 YEEQLAIDKFPIQ
+668 YDEQLAIDKFPIQ

-929 FNLKLMEEHQLGDYI
+929 FNLKLMEEHQLGDYM

-954 ISLSLH
+954 IPLSLH

>member
-1 MLFKHIKIQSLDDFF
+1 M
-16 VPLSGRSE
+16 
-24 KGIYF
+24 
-29 YRFIKTSD
+29 T
-37 KIDEFIYKYYNAA
+37 
-50 RKSGV
+50 
-55 VIDGK
+55 
-60 IGNPTESNLSY
+60 
-71 YQEIMGRDFQ
+71 M
-81 MSMGF
+81 
-86 ISDALKKWLP
+86 
-96 RMRAIQRENIAG
+96 
-108 AIYDVLDGL
+108 
-117 RRSGK
+117 
-122 NENMLKNAYIKFMCW
+122 AYI
-137 LYYKFEGVVEQMNGE
+137 LVVNS
-152 NIPKIFFV
+152 
-160 GDIVGYEFMLINILA
+160 NILA

-239 ENGQGTVNSQAEVQ
+239 ENGQGTV
-253 RAKSHGTINSQ
+253 
-264 SGVQGTNS
+264 
-272 YGTVSSQAEVQRAKS
+272 SSQAEIQRVKS
-287 HGTIKLQ
+287 HGM
-294 SGGQET
+294 
-300 KSHGTGGSQV
+300 GGSQV

-322 PQAGGKSTKSL
+322 PQAEEKSTKSL

-363 MSYKVSTR
+363 MSYNVSTR

-411 NVENVQNLHIR
+411 NVENVQNLH
-422 NAEKVN
+422 
-428 NVENAQNLHIR
+428 
-439 NTEKVNNVENAQ
+439 
-451 NLHNIR
+451 NIR

-465 GMFSADNAQGY
+465 GMFSADNAHGY

-521 NELIPKPD
+521 SELIPKPD

-602 NRYQAQFFKNFSYDN
+602 NRYQTQFFKNFSYDN

-625 GCNDENED
+625 GCNDENEA
-633 MFMHFLAMTPID
+633 MFMHFLARTPID

-783 VVDKVPNIL
+783 VVDKVPNLL

-954 ISLSLH
+954 IPLSLH

>member
-29 YRFIKTSD
+29 YRFNKTSD

-96 RMRAIQRENIAG
+96 RMRSIQRENIAG

-160 GDIVGYEFMLINILA
+160 GDIVGYEFMLIIILA

-197 NLEKSFEYVG
+197 NLERSFEYVG

-239 ENGQGTVNSQAEVQ
+239 ENSQ
-253 RAKSHGTINSQ
+253 
-264 SGVQGTNS
+264 
-272 YGTVSSQAEVQRAKS
+272 
-287 HGTIKLQ
+287 GTIKLQ
-294 SGGQET
+294 PGVQET

-322 PQAGGKSTKSL
+322 PQAEEKSTKSL
-333 QNKKSLNIKVQSTEA
+333 QNKKNLNIKVQSTEA

-363 MSYKVSTR
+363 ISYKVSTR

-411 NVENVQNLHIR
+411 NVENVQNLH
-422 NAEKVN
+422 N
-428 NVENAQNLHIR
+428 IR
-439 NTEKVNNVENAQ
+439 NTEKVNNIENAQ

-476 GADKDKIFLN
+476 GADKDKIFFN

-491 NGVWDKLTYENE
+491 NGVWDKLIYENE

-521 NELIPKPD
+521 SELIPKPD

-602 NRYQAQFFKNFSYDN
+602 NRYQTQLFKNFSYDN

-625 GCNDENED
+625 GCNDENEA
-633 MFMHFLAMTPID
+633 MFMHFLARTPID

-732 WETEIKYRPGF
+732 WETEIKYRTGF

-748 SVNIPVIFSKFS
+748 FVNIPVIFSKFS

-944 YDIQIPDWES
+944 YDIKIPDWES
-954 ISLSLH
+954 IPLSLH

>member
-29 YRFIKTSD
+29 YRFNKTSD

-96 RMRAIQRENIAG
+96 RMRSIQRENIAG

-197 NLEKSFEYVG
+197 NLERSFEYVG

-239 ENGQGTVNSQAEVQ
+239 ENSQ
-253 RAKSHGTINSQ
+253 
-264 SGVQGTNS
+264 
-272 YGTVSSQAEVQRAKS
+272 
-287 HGTIKLQ
+287 GTIKLQ
-294 SGGQET
+294 PGVQET

-322 PQAGGKSTKSL
+322 PQAEEKSTKSL
-333 QNKKSLNIKVQSTEA
+333 QNKKNLNIKVQSTEA

-363 MSYKVSTR
+363 ISYKVSTR

-411 NVENVQNLHIR
+411 NVENVQNLH
-422 NAEKVN
+422 N
-428 NVENAQNLHIR
+428 IR
-439 NTEKVNNVENAQ
+439 NTEKVNNIENAQ

-476 GADKDKIFLN
+476 GADKDKIFFN

-491 NGVWDKLTYENE
+491 NGVWDKLIYENE

-521 NELIPKPD
+521 SELIPKPD

-602 NRYQAQFFKNFSYDN
+602 NRYQTQLFKNFSYDN

-625 GCNDENED
+625 GCNDENEA
-633 MFMHFLAMTPID
+633 MFMHFLARTPID

>member
-1 MLFKHIKIQSLDDFF
+1 MSFKHMKIQSLDDFF

-29 YRFIKTSD
+29 YRFNKTSD

-71 YQEIMGRDFQ
+71 YQEIMGMDFQ

-86 ISDALKKWLP
+86 ISDSLKKWLP

-239 ENGQGTVNSQAEVQ
+239 ENGQGTV
-253 RAKSHGTINSQ
+253 
-264 SGVQGTNS
+264 
-272 YGTVSSQAEVQRAKS
+272 SSQAEIQRVKS
-287 HGTIKLQ
+287 HGM
-294 SGGQET
+294 
-300 KSHGTGGSQV
+300 GGSQV

-322 PQAGGKSTKSL
+322 PQAEEKSTKSL

-363 MSYKVSTR
+363 MSYNVSTR

-411 NVENVQNLHIR
+411 NVENVQNLHNIR
-422 NAEKVN
+422 NTEKVN
-428 NVENAQNLHIR
+428 NVENVQNLHIR
-439 NTEKVNNVENAQ
+439 NAEKVNNVENAQ

-465 GMFSADNAQGY
+465 GMFSADNAHGY

-521 NELIPKPD
+521 SELIPKPD

-602 NRYQAQFFKNFSYDN
+602 NRYQTQFFKNFSYDN

-625 GCNDENED
+625 GCNDENEA
-633 MFMHFLAMTPID
+633 MFMHFLARTPID

-760 GVKDGNVR
+760 GVKD
-768 EYMIMLKKLMTPETV
+768 
-783 VVDKVPNIL
+783 
-792 STDANPIKEYATE
+792 
-805 FFKNGRLHRD
+805 
-815 KIKKSRAYR
+815 
-824 YGFLRDEMQ
+824 
-833 DYILDK
+833 
-839 LEFLIAQKYIKGT
+839 
-852 FENGTEYTIV
+852 
-862 SVALNLPKEVT
+862 
-873 RLLQAFDFTKKNP
+873 
-886 KLLYINTSDELI
+886 
-898 SLEDTIYLTF
+898 
-908 LHLLGFD
+908 
-915 VALFV
+915 
-920 PTGYNMEKY
+920 
-929 FNLKLMEEHQLGDYI
+929 
-944 YDIQIPDWES
+944 
-954 ISLSLH
+954 
-960 TSWRD
+960 
-965 RLFRH
+965 
-970 G
+970 

>member
-1 MLFKHIKIQSLDDFF
+1 MSFKHMKIQSLDDFF

-24 KGIYF
+24 KGVYF
-29 YRFIKTSD
+29 YRFNKTSD

-197 NLEKSFEYVG
+197 NLERSFEYVG

-239 ENGQGTVNSQAEVQ
+239 ENGQGT
-253 RAKSHGTINSQ
+253 
-264 SGVQGTNS
+264 
-272 YGTVSSQAEVQRAKS
+272 
-287 HGTIKLQ
+287 IKLQ

-322 PQAGGKSTKSL
+322 PQAEEKSTKSL

-363 MSYKVSTR
+363 ISYKVSTR

-411 NVENVQNLHIR
+411 NVENVQNLH
-422 NAEKVN
+422 N
-428 NVENAQNLHIR
+428 IR
-439 NTEKVNNVENAQ
+439 NTEKVNNIENAQ

-521 NELIPKPD
+521 SELIPKPD
-529 VDEIAKIRRGN
+529 VDEIAKIRREN

-602 NRYQAQFFKNFSYDN
+602 NRYQTQLFKNFSYDN

-625 GCNDENED
+625 GCNDENEA
-633 MFMHFLAMTPID
+633 MFMHFLARTPID

-668 YEEQLAIDKFPIQ
+668 YDEQLAIDKFPIQ

-954 ISLSLH
+954 IPLSLH

>member
-1 MLFKHIKIQSLDDFF
+1 
-16 VPLSGRSE
+16 
-24 KGIYF
+24 
-29 YRFIKTSD
+29 
-37 KIDEFIYKYYNAA
+37 
-50 RKSGV
+50 
-55 VIDGK
+55 
-60 IGNPTESNLSY
+60 
-71 YQEIMGRDFQ
+71 
-81 MSMGF
+81 
-86 ISDALKKWLP
+86 
-96 RMRAIQRENIAG
+96 
-108 AIYDVLDGL
+108 
-117 RRSGK
+117 
-122 NENMLKNAYIKFMCW
+122 
-137 LYYKFEGVVEQMNGE
+137 
-152 NIPKIFFV
+152 
-160 GDIVGYEFMLINILA
+160 
-175 DAGCDVVFVQ
+175 
-185 PHGDVSYLKVDE
+185 
-197 NLEKSFEYVG
+197 
-207 ENGAAEQN
+207 
-215 MVREFAADFSIKS
+215 
-228 MLENHDFKAQR
+228 
-239 ENGQGTVNSQAEVQ
+239 
-253 RAKSHGTINSQ
+253 
-264 SGVQGTNS
+264 
-272 YGTVSSQAEVQRAKS
+272 
-287 HGTIKLQ
+287 
-294 SGGQET
+294 
-300 KSHGTGGSQV
+300 
-310 DVQNIQR
+310 
-317 QESGI
+317 
-322 PQAGGKSTKSL
+322 
-333 QNKKSLNIKVQSTEA
+333 
-348 DNINSMADRGGSQPK
+348 
-363 MSYKVSTR
+363 
-371 NCTNVW
+371 
-377 IEGNGLD
+377 
-384 DFLQPAGVRKDRF
+384 
-397 RKLYENERRTEKVN
+397 
-411 NVENVQNLHIR
+411 
-422 NAEKVN
+422 
-428 NVENAQNLHIR
+428 
-439 NTEKVNNVENAQ
+439 
-451 NLHNIR
+451 
-457 NIENNLGN
+457 
-465 GMFSADNAQGY
+465 MFSADNAQGY

-491 NGVWDKLTYENE
+491 KGVWDKLTYENE

-521 NELIPKPD
+521 SELIPKPD

-569 SFEDTVYGEA
+569 SFEDTIYGEA

-625 GCNDENED
+625 GCNDENEA
-633 MFMHFLAMTPID
+633 MFMHFLARTPID

-815 KIKKSRAYR
+815 QIKKSRAYR

>member
-1 MLFKHIKIQSLDDFF
+1 MSFKHMKIQSLDDFF

-29 YRFIKTSD
+29 YRFNKTSD

-71 YQEIMGRDFQ
+71 YQEIMGMDFQ

-86 ISDALKKWLP
+86 ISDSLKKWLP

-185 PHGDVSYLKVDE
+185 LHGDVSYLKVDE
-197 NLEKSFEYVG
+197 NLERSFEYVG

-239 ENGQGTVNSQAEVQ
+239 ENGQGTV
-253 RAKSHGTINSQ
+253 
-264 SGVQGTNS
+264 
-272 YGTVSSQAEVQRAKS
+272 SSQAEIQRV
-287 HGTIKLQ
+287 
-294 SGGQET
+294 

-322 PQAGGKSTKSL
+322 PQAEGKSTKSL

-348 DNINSMADRGGSQPK
+348 DNINIMADRGGSQLK

-411 NVENVQNLHIR
+411 NVDNAQNLHIR

-428 NVENAQNLHIR
+428 NVEN
-439 NTEKVNNVENAQ
+439 VQ

-521 NELIPKPD
+521 SELIPKPD

-569 SFEDTVYGEA
+569 SFEETVYGEA

-590 ILNKAVYLLCFI
+590 MLNKAVYLLCFI
-602 NRYQAQFFKNFSYDN
+602 NRYQTQFFKNF
-617 IPCFIYMG
+617 
-625 GCNDENED
+625 
-633 MFMHFLAMTPID
+633 
-645 VLILCPNRAE
+645 
-655 RCRLEDNILYDIN
+655 
-668 YEEQLAIDKFPIQ
+668 
-681 NSGLHIGTAA
+681 
-691 YHAERELDTLMYNDD
+691 
-706 TIFRDKQYDKART
+706 
-719 VSLQTMDREIKIL
+719 
-732 WETEIKYRPGF
+732 
-743 STVDG
+743 
-748 SVNIPVIFSKFS
+748 
-760 GVKDGNVR
+760 
-768 EYMIMLKKLMTPETV
+768 
-783 VVDKVPNIL
+783 
-792 STDANPIKEYATE
+792 
-805 FFKNGRLHRD
+805 
-815 KIKKSRAYR
+815 
-824 YGFLRDEMQ
+824 
-833 DYILDK
+833 
-839 LEFLIAQKYIKGT
+839 
-852 FENGTEYTIV
+852 
-862 SVALNLPKEVT
+862 
-873 RLLQAFDFTKKNP
+873 
-886 KLLYINTSDELI
+886 
-898 SLEDTIYLTF
+898 
-908 LHLLGFD
+908 
-915 VALFV
+915 
-920 PTGYNMEKY
+920 
-929 FNLKLMEEHQLGDYI
+929 
-944 YDIQIPDWES
+944 
-954 ISLSLH
+954 
-960 TSWRD
+960 
-965 RLFRH
+965 
-970 G
+970 

>member
-1 MLFKHIKIQSLDDFF
+1 MSFKHMKIQSLDDFF

-29 YRFIKTSD
+29 YRFNKTSD

-71 YQEIMGRDFQ
+71 YQEIMGMDFQ

-86 ISDALKKWLP
+86 ISDSLKKWLP

-185 PHGDVSYLKVDE
+185 LHGDVSYLKVDE
-197 NLEKSFEYVG
+197 NLERSFEYVG

-239 ENGQGTVNSQAEVQ
+239 ENGQGT
-253 RAKSHGTINSQ
+253 
-264 SGVQGTNS
+264 
-272 YGTVSSQAEVQRAKS
+272 
-287 HGTIKLQ
+287 IKLQ

-322 PQAGGKSTKSL
+322 PQAEEKSTKSL

-348 DNINSMADRGGSQPK
+348 DNINSMANRGGSQPK
-363 MSYKVSTR
+363 MWYKVSTR

-411 NVENVQNLHIR
+411 NVEN
-422 NAEKVN
+422 
-428 NVENAQNLHIR
+428 
-439 NTEKVNNVENAQ
+439 AQ

-476 GADKDKIFLN
+476 GADKDKIFFN

-521 NELIPKPD
+521 SELIPKPD

-602 NRYQAQFFKNFSYDN
+602 NRYQTQLFKNFSYDN

-625 GCNDENED
+625 GCNDENEA
-633 MFMHFLAMTPID
+633 MFMHFLARTPID

-748 SVNIPVIFSKFS
+748 FVNIPVIFSKFS

-954 ISLSLH
+954 IPLSLH
-960 TSWRD
+960 TSWCD

>member
-1 MLFKHIKIQSLDDFF
+1 MSFKHMKIQSLDDFF

-24 KGIYF
+24 KGVYF
-29 YRFIKTSD
+29 YRFNKTSD

-197 NLEKSFEYVG
+197 NLERSFEYVG

-239 ENGQGTVNSQAEVQ
+239 ENGQGT
-253 RAKSHGTINSQ
+253 
-264 SGVQGTNS
+264 
-272 YGTVSSQAEVQRAKS
+272 
-287 HGTIKLQ
+287 IKLQ

-322 PQAGGKSTKSL
+322 PQAEEKSTKSL

-363 MSYKVSTR
+363 ISYKVSTR

-411 NVENVQNLHIR
+411 NVENVQNLH
-422 NAEKVN
+422 N
-428 NVENAQNLHIR
+428 IR
-439 NTEKVNNVENAQ
+439 NTEKVNNIENAQ

-521 NELIPKPD
+521 SELIPKPD

-569 SFEDTVYGEA
+569 SFEETVYGEA
-579 DRLGTGANINK
+579 ERLGTGANINK

-602 NRYQAQFFKNFSYDN
+602 NRYQTQFFKNFSYDN

-625 GCNDENED
+625 GCNDENEA
-633 MFMHFLAMTPID
+633 MFMHFLARTPID

-944 YDIQIPDWES
+944 YDIKIPDWES
-954 ISLSLH
+954 IPLSLH
-960 TSWRD
+960 ISWRD

>member
-1 MLFKHIKIQSLDDFF
+1 VVKVLFKHIKIQSLDDFF

-29 YRFIKTSD
+29 YRFNKTSD

-96 RMRAIQRENIAG
+96 RMRSIQRENIAG

-239 ENGQGTVNSQAEVQ
+239 ENGQGT
-253 RAKSHGTINSQ
+253 
-264 SGVQGTNS
+264 
-272 YGTVSSQAEVQRAKS
+272 
-287 HGTIKLQ
+287 IKLQ

-322 PQAGGKSTKSL
+322 PQAEEKSTKSL
-333 QNKKSLNIKVQSTEA
+333 QNKKNLNIKVQSTEA

-363 MSYKVSTR
+363 ISYKVSTR

-411 NVENVQNLHIR
+411 NVENVQNLH
-422 NAEKVN
+422 N
-428 NVENAQNLHIR
+428 IR
-439 NTEKVNNVENAQ
+439 NTEKVNNIENAQ

-521 NELIPKPD
+521 SELIPKPD

-602 NRYQAQFFKNFSYDN
+602 NRYQTQLFKNFSYDN

-625 GCNDENED
+625 GCNDENEA
-633 MFMHFLAMTPID
+633 MFMHFLARTPID

-748 SVNIPVIFSKFS
+748 FVNIPVIFSKFS

-954 ISLSLH
+954 IPLSLH